1 MSDDRRE
8 IDRGVLADRGVR
20 ATAGLDADDAVGL
33 ERAGARQELGVLLGV
48 DVVGD
53 DGDVVVVAH
62 RLAQALDQ
70 SGLARADRAADAHPE
85 GTAQIHHCI
94 SRVSNA
100 MNATPSARQS
110 GE

>member
-1 MSDDRRE
+1 M
-8 IDRGVLADRGVR
+8 R
-20 ATAGLDADDAVGL
+20 AAAGLDADDALGR

-70 SGLARADRAADAHPE
+70 RGLARADRAADAD
-85 GTAQIHHCI
+85 AQRTMRTHQCI
-94 SRVSNA
+94 SRVSSA
-100 MNATPSARQS
+100 MKPTPSTRQS